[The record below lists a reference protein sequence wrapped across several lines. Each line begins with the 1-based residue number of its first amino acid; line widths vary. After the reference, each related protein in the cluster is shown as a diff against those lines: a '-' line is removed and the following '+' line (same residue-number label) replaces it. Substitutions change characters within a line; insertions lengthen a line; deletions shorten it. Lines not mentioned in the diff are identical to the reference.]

1 MSKNSK
7 RFLHAAKHGK
17 LNELRKLI
25 QESDV
30 DVNCIN
36 NYGESPLATAA
47 FFGNVEVLSSLYYKT
62 RSYNL

>member
-1 MSKNSK
+1 MSRNSK
-7 RFLHAAKHGK
+7 RLFNAAKHG
-17 LNELRKLI
+17 NREVLRQLI